1 MFRPCAPRCPKSIR
15 ANLVL
20 SEQKSASRKN
30 PTNSETLVTEEVTTM
45 QSSERPRSA
54 GFQAPDPVGAQEVG
68 AGEAV
73 GSGSMGVAAR
83 ASSDPRVENY
93 A

>member
-20 SEQKSASRKN
+20 SEQKSASPSKN
-30 PTNSETLVTEEVTTM
+30 PTNSETLVTEEVTTK

-54 GFQAPDPVGAQEVG
+54 GFQAPDPVGAQKG
-68 AGEAV
+68 KAV

-83 ASSDPRVENY
+83 ALTCV
-93 A
+93 